1 MKRALPAAAMA
12 VAMMLG
18 SVVGAVDA
26 AEYCPAMD
34 TLAMRN
40 ADRRRPWSGE
50 IAIALS
56 LVPLAIAAAAAY
68 GAGHTPSGLRDG
80 LLAVAFGS

>member
-1 MKRALPAAAMA
+1 M
-12 VAMMLG
+12 
-18 SVVGAVDA
+18 S
-26 AEYCPAMD
+26 
-34 TLAMRN
+34 TLAMRGSEG
-40 ADRRRPWSGE
+40 RRPWSGE
-50 IAIALS
+50 VAIALS